1 MSKLCSYVVLAL
13 ALASAIVTG
22 CAEPPAPQKPGAPA
36 PAAAPAAPSAAKSE
50 EKTEPQEISCKM
62 CGMPVDKES
71 ENRFVIETS
80 DAAKTEFCC
89 AMCVAAYRK
98 TNSVSA
104 DKISVVDYKTHA
116 MIPAAKAY
124 YLHGS
129 KLSVLGAMPPTVAAF
144 ASREEAEAVAK
155 KEGGKT
161 LDWEQSQAEL
171 AKSREAEHLSAH

>member
-1 MSKLCSYVVLAL
+1 
-13 ALASAIVTG
+13 
-22 CAEPPAPQKPGAPA
+22 
-36 PAAAPAAPSAAKSE
+36 
-50 EKTEPQEISCKM
+50 M

-71 ENRFVIETS
+71 ENRFVI
-80 DAAKTEFCC
+80 DAADNTKIEFCC

-98 TNSVSA
+98 TNSVPA
-104 DKISVVDYKTHA
+104 EKISVIDYKTHA